1 LNGQDLICANLSPPL
16 QLRTRSLE
24 SLWELPKSK
33 QEPPAA
39 RPKFQVQNG
48 EVSAV
53 PKQITLLL
61 ACAAMLAASI
71 ALSHAAERAT
81 KDEATAMVKKAV
93 AFIKQEGPEKAYA
106 EISNKKGQF
115 VDRDL
120 YIVVYRL
127 DGHIL
132 AHGANEKL
140 IGTDQIAAKDPDGKE
155 FVRERVEV
163 AKKQDSFWQSY
174 KFPDP
179 LTKSVTPKEMY
190 CERLND
196 TAVCGGVYKP

>member
-1 LNGQDLICANLSPPL
+1 M
-16 QLRTRSLE
+16 
-24 SLWELPKSK
+24 PK
-33 QEPPAA
+33 PTTVLTWVAIVAGVLGAA
-39 RPKFQVQNG
+39 
-48 EVSAV
+48 
-53 PKQITLLL
+53 L
-61 ACAAMLAASI
+61 
-71 ALSHAAERAT
+71 AAERAT
-81 KDEATAMVKKAV
+81 KDEAMAMVKKAV
-93 AFIKQEGPEKAYA
+93 AFIKQEGAEKAYA

-120 YIVVYRL
+120 YIAVYRL

-155 FVRERVEV
+155 FVKERVEL
-163 AKKQDSFWQSY
+163 AKQQDSFWHNY

-179 LTKSVTPKEMY
+179 LTKNVEPKEMY

>member
-1 LNGQDLICANLSPPL
+1 M
-16 QLRTRSLE
+16 
-24 SLWELPKSK
+24 PK
-33 QEPPAA
+33 PTTVLTWVAIVAGVLGAA
-39 RPKFQVQNG
+39 
-48 EVSAV
+48 
-53 PKQITLLL
+53 L
-61 ACAAMLAASI
+61 
-71 ALSHAAERAT
+71 AAERAT
-81 KDEATAMVKKAV
+81 KDEAMAMVKKAV
-93 AFIKQEGPEKAYA
+93 AFIKQEGAEKAYA

-120 YIVVYRL
+120 YIAVYRL

-155 FVRERVEV
+155 FVKERVEL
-163 AKKQDSFWQSY
+163 AKQQESFWQNY

-179 LTKSVTPKEMY
+179 LTKSVVPKEMY

>member
-1 LNGQDLICANLSPPL
+1 M
-16 QLRTRSLE
+16 
-24 SLWELPKSK
+24 PK
-33 QEPPAA
+33 PTTVLTWVAIVAGVLGAA
-39 RPKFQVQNG
+39 
-48 EVSAV
+48 
-53 PKQITLLL
+53 L
-61 ACAAMLAASI
+61 
-71 ALSHAAERAT
+71 AAERAT
-81 KDEATAMVKKAV
+81 KDEAMAMVKKAV
-93 AFIKQEGPEKAYA
+93 AFIKQEGAEKAYA

-120 YIVVYRL
+120 YIAVYRL

-155 FVRERVEV
+155 FVKERVEL
-163 AKKQDSFWQSY
+163 AKKQESFWQSY

-179 LTKSVTPKEMY
+179 LTKNVEPKEMY

>member
-1 LNGQDLICANLSPPL
+1 M
-16 QLRTRSLE
+16 
-24 SLWELPKSK
+24 PK
-33 QEPPAA
+33 PTTVLTWVAIVAGVLGAA
-39 RPKFQVQNG
+39 
-48 EVSAV
+48 
-53 PKQITLLL
+53 L
-61 ACAAMLAASI
+61 
-71 ALSHAAERAT
+71 AAERAT
-81 KDEATAMVKKAV
+81 KDEAMAMVKKAV
-93 AFIKQEGPEKAYA
+93 AFIKQEGAEKAYA

-120 YIVVYRL
+120 YIAVYRL

-155 FVRERVEV
+155 FVKERVEL
-163 AKKQDSFWQSY
+163 AKQQESFWQNY
-174 KFPDP
+174 QFPDP
-179 LTKSVTPKEMY
+179 LTKNVVPKEMY